1 MKYYRNEALTTA
13 HFHLS
18 ATYFT
23 RSLPKLEYHHE
34 RTLRFFRSFKAKK
47 RKLTTVSAVWSVKC
61 IKTKK
66 VIFFALCFFLLDTIV
81 SDRSYVSVFEKEK
94 SGNTYK
100 ILFILASSTRKKAPL
115 NAINSYSIIKSFTQ
129 QITRLKES
137 IPTCGWIARLEYL
150 ENLSPDT

>member
-34 RTLRFFRSFKAKK
+34 RTLRFFRSFKAEK
-47 RKLTTVSAVWSVKC
+47 RKLTTAWSVKC

-100 ILFILASSTRKKAPL
+100 ILLILVSSTRR
-115 NAINSYSIIKSFTQ
+115 
-129 QITRLKES
+129 RLF
-137 IPTCGWIARLEYL
+137 
-150 ENLSPDT
+150 